1 MAAVDRSQGGLGEP
15 ASHAYVVTPS
25 DVGDIAFVTRAL
37 WVGGAGNVQVNM
49 QGGETAVLISGIA
62 AGTLIPIRVTRV
74 YSANLT
80 ASLIVALD

>member
-1 MAAVDRSQGGLGEP
+1 
-15 ASHAYVVTPS
+15 
-25 DVGDIAFVTRAL
+25 
-37 WVGGAGNVQVNM
+37 M